1 MPQRDGATE
10 PDGSMSST
18 GWGTVTVVQS
28 KLSTGKPGVDLD
40 QPTTPGTLLVV
51 MCPDPKPPT
60 PQGLAPNW
68 QMLKSSYGAAIA
80 IWPDHPGGIRHFTI
94 NDTNNNL
101 FFVEMSG
108 VPADVQLSGLVD
120 TGPKA
125 GGTTM
130 EALMGAPVAG
140 PHGIGLLYIDTTS
153 GTSAASDMG
162 WTALGTDGNNDFGWY
177 WLNPTT
183 PFGARVTFSP
193 TSPAAMMM
201 VLVANG
207 K

>member
-1 MPQRDGATE
+1 MRLLRGYAVAAVAACAGLPWLAACSLATSFSGLAGSSDDAGVSRADGAPGTGVDGSMPQRDGATE

-130 EALMGAPVAG
+130 DE
-140 PHGIGLLYIDTTS
+140 
-153 GTSAASDMG
+153 
-162 WTALGTDGNNDFGWY
+162 
-177 WLNPTT
+177 
-183 PFGARVTFSP
+183 TFQ
-193 TSPAAMMM
+193 
-201 VLVANG
+201 
-207 K
+207 